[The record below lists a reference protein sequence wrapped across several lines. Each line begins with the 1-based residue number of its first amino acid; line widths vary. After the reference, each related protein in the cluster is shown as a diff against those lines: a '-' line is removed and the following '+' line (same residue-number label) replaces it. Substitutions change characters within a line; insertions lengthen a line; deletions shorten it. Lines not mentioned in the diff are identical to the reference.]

1 VARQHWAAAPGPGAT
16 AAGNSVVIRGRRTG
30 DLLTDWGAP
39 VAWHGLIDADQAPPE
54 KSGQT
59 TEMNATRG
67 RESVV
72 LGVDNDSA
80 MRDSLSF
87 LFRSVG
93 LDTLAFASAS
103 DFLQNQRP
111 DVPS

>member
-1 VARQHWAAAPGPGAT
+1 MTPSP
-16 AAGNSVVIRGRRTG
+16 
-30 DLLTDWGAP
+30 
-39 VAWHGLIDADQAPPE
+39 
-54 KSGQT
+54 
-59 TEMNATRG
+59 
-67 RESVV
+67 
-72 LGVDNDSA
+72 DNDSA
-80 MRDSLSF
+80 MPDSLSF